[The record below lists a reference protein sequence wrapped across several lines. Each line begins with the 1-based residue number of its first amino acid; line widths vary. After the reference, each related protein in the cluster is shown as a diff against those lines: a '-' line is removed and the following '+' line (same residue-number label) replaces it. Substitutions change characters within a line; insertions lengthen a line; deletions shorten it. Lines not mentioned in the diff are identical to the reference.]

1 MKGQIDMLF
10 TPKPQH
16 KKILL
21 GILGIA
27 LLAGIAILISTKTKN
42 DTQLPLSDKSPSL
55 EELRQEV
62 DRIAKYEFE
71 HGCLEKNERGQ
82 DVFCG
87 ESKQKVDA
95 AEARYNAALK
105 TSTMPD
111 TSVQQSDLNA
121 IRNFMGDQNMPLEY
135 SRSQSPANFDVGVLT
150 KLSDRGDEKIEKPD
164 AWKRTVNIYRATKE
178 IENTC
183 QVYEYEVYPKT
194 HELIEVRV
202 VYPDTYQGQCAQKGS
217 LFAPPASS
225 DSEIKANGEAYLRR
239 ASPKTDGGYTITQ
252 VNASRLEW
260 KWQDAVYKLPSGLS
274 VRSAVDSKPTVRLYI
289 SNAGKLLQYNN
300 TIPLFEN

>member
-27 LLAGIAILISTKTKN
+27 LLAGIVILLSTKTKN
-42 DTQLPLSDKSPSL
+42 DTQIPLSDKSPSL

-82 DVFCG
+82 NVFCG

-105 TSTMPD
+105 ASTMPD
-111 TSVQQSDLNA
+111 PSVQQSDLNA
-121 IRNFMGDQNMPLEY
+121 IRNFMGDQSMTLEY

-150 KLSDRGDEKIEKPD
+150 KLSDQGDEKIEKPD

-202 VYPDTYQGQCAQKGS
+202 IYPDTYQGQCAQKGS
-217 LFAPPASS
+217 LFAPPASTE
-225 DSEIKANGEAYLRR
+225 SEIKTNGEAYLRR
-239 ASPKTDGGYTITQ
+239 ANPKTDDEYTVTQ

-260 KWQDAVYKLPSGLS
+260 KWQDTAYKLPAGLS
-274 VRSAVDSKPTVRLYI
+274 GRSAVDSKPTVRLYI